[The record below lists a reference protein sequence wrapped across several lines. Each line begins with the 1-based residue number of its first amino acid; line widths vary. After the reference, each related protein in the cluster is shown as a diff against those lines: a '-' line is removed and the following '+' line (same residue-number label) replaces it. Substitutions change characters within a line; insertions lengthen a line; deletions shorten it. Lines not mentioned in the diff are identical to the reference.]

1 MCVEILVNWLCWIGA
16 FMCCSVAEFRPS
28 LVLCCVCVSGCR
40 RVGLAGGGRGAADG
54 SSSACS
60 TLSET
65 LQLLQPVAD
74 TWRHGVRWPSVLADG
89 ALPRSRPEH
98 HLRRIGLL
106 TFRWSEVKR
115 VQDQELADRLW
126 MFDFLLRRF
135 GAWRPFMWPRPLLPY
150 TPPVFFFPPLTLLPS
165 DNPPRVLGQ
174 LKTTAHMTSV
184 WKKELSAAFEGQ
196 RIWEMTLWLCPRAW
210 QQNIIAS
217 LNSLQTLSALR
228 CPWCAVLVP

>member
-1 MCVEILVNWLCWIGA
+1 MNWSEAVKHVVLFWDTTTSQSRCIYWSCPLWTLNWCLFPLTFDLC
-16 FMCCSVAEFRPS
+16 S
-28 LVLCCVCVSGCR
+28 
-40 RVGLAGGGRGAADG
+40 
-54 SSSACS
+54 
-60 TLSET
+60 
-65 LQLLQPVAD
+65 
-74 TWRHGVRWPSVLADG
+74 VRWPSVLADG

-150 TPPVFFFPPLTLLPS
+150 TPPVFPPPLTLLPS